1 MLVAD
6 AERHWPK
13 LRMFLTPLPAE
24 AGADPATQ
32 QTVPARPPARPPAA
46 TPLPRWLSP
55 GFGHLVASEIEEP
68 PTLVNLA

>member
-13 LRMFLTPLPAE
+13 LRMFLKPLPAE

-32 QTVPARPPARPPAA
+32 QTVPARPPAA

-55 GFGHLVASEIEEP
+55 GFGRLVASEIEEP
-68 PTLVNLA
+68 TTLVNLA